1 MRDQDHHFYASSV
14 CTWIVTNSN
23 RNLLDLL
30 KHMESEGNVYNLFYV
45 PVPHDSSYQIRNYQ
59 PEVEGAIHLGIHYP
73 KPKKA
78 RAV

>member
-1 MRDQDHHFYASSV
+1 
-14 CTWIVTNSN
+14 
-23 RNLLDLL
+23 
-30 KHMESEGNVYNLFYV
+30 MESEGNVYNLFYV

-78 RAV
+78 RAA